1 MISIID
7 THPIIPVVALEKVEH
22 AVPLAESL
30 LSSGIS
36 VLEVTLRTDA
46 AIESI
51 TKIINSVPELTVGSG
66 TVCNERQFKISQ
78 DIKTR
83 VFVFF
88 NILSFPFNL
97 SHNNNP

>member
-30 LSSGIS
+30 LSSGIY

-51 TKIINSVPELTVGSG
+51 T
-66 TVCNERQFKISQ
+66 
-78 DIKTR
+78 
-83 VFVFF
+83 
-88 NILSFPFNL
+88 
-97 SHNNNP
+97 